1 MYKIIHEIGW
11 NNPITN
17 EVVAVAKTETEALVL
32 CAAFR
37 SDQDDEVEDYFV
49 QDENGNVVYF

>member
-1 MYKIIHEIGW
+1 MYKIIHEIGC

-37 SDQDDEVEDYFV
+37 ADQDDEVEDYFV